1 MTSLI
6 EAATLI
12 QNFEQGSLATRIS
25 DLEASFHLKNR
36 NDCISFFSS
45 GDIQSPLLE
54 AALFMKQ
61 AAGQVNVLIHA
72 VGILLSLPHI
82 LQDGEVVESL
92 SLGAGNTGRAF
103 DLETDRRIAEFKFI
117 TWKGGPESIRQN
129 SLFKDFYM
137 MAEYET
143 KKEKYLYVIGTQ
155 HPLKF
160 FQGGRALSSVLSR
173 NNKLSKEFENR
184 YGNRFDK
191 VCEYYNFK
199 KSSVTLVDLKRI
211 LPQFATQLEIADQNA
226 EVVGL

>member
-1 MTSLI
+1 LHI
-6 EAATLI
+6 I
-12 QNFEQGSLATRIS
+12 
-25 DLEASFHLKNR
+25 
-36 NDCISFFSS
+36 FFIWRYSE
-45 GDIQSPLLE
+45 PLLD

-92 SLGAGNTGRAF
+92 SLGAGNTGRPF
-103 DLETDRRIAEFKFI
+103 DLETNRRIAEFKFI

-143 KKEKYLYVIGTQ
+143 KKEKYLYVIDTH

-160 FQGGRALSSVLSR
+160 FQGGRVLSSVLSR
-173 NNKLSKEFENR
+173 NNKLSKEFEDR

-191 VCEYYNFK
+191 SASTTTS
-199 KSSVTLVDLKRI
+199 KSLLLLWLI
-211 LPQFATQLEIADQNA
+211 
-226 EVVGL
+226 